1 MLSRTCILKFK
12 SLGAT
17 IVAIVYYPS
26 CRFKEFLPEISPHIE
41 AYMRERYDAVI
52 AGCCRPNHAPLS
64 SRDAAVTICNTC
76 RAIVFEDSPAN
87 VKSIWELIASD
98 GAFHFP
104 SFAGERMAL
113 QDCWRSQG
121 CHAQQDAVRE
131 ILRMMNIDIAEL
143 PKRRDRADYCGVTL
157 LAPLPAENACFAPKR
172 FCIDGKDTFIPMAPD
187 EQRRAMVR
195 HCDGIAEEK
204 VVCYCVPCTKG
215 ILLGGKTA
223 IHLAEL
229 VFKMR

>member
-64 SRDAAVTICNTC
+64 SRDTAVTRWNTC

-87 VKSIWELIASD
+87 V
-98 GAFHFP
+98 
-104 SFAGERMAL
+104 
-113 QDCWRSQG
+113 
-121 CHAQQDAVRE
+121 
-131 ILRMMNIDIAEL
+131 NIDIAEL